1 MRRIIV
7 IIALAAINAFTI
19 STVASECTSSKDVNT
34 SRTCRATLRIQPINA
49 ADDDKTCRAY
59 ASSFDRSVML
69 RQAGVTCVDSEPNL
83 AGPESEINAF
93 NNCWRRSGAV
103 ESRYSLAM
111 QFAEVRR

>member
-1 MRRIIV
+1 MRRTIV
-7 IIALAAINAFTI
+7 IIASAAINAFTI
-19 STVASECTSSKDVNT
+19 STVASECTLSKDVNT
-34 SRTCRATLRIQPINA
+34 SRTRRATLRIQPNA